1 MEIIALTYCF
11 GFLGTLFV
19 SFILTRTIRN
29 LALAHNWPTK
39 QVSSRDIHV
48 RAIPRLGGV
57 AIFFAF
63 LGSIAVMILLSGFA
77 RQHFNLSRLASILL
91 PASLIFLLGLVDDL
105 CQIRPWIKFV
115 VQVIAAVLV
124 FHSGLRVLALPLL
137 FGNHHTFGWLASLLA
152 TVFWV
157 VLITNAFNLVDG
169 LDGLAAGSALFSTL
183 TVMVISLVNGQP
195 AAALL
200 GLLLAA
206 AILGFLRFN
215 FNPAT
220 IFLGDCGSLFIGF
233 LLSILALVGA
243 GKSSTIV
250 AVAIPV
256 VSFGLPILETALSVL
271 RRLLNGQPLFKA
283 DREHI
288 HHKLLERGLSHR
300 QAVVILYAVSA
311 IFGLLSALLL
321 HPGVPTVGIVLFV
334 LGVGIWLGVQHL
346 NYPEIFEIGRVA
358 HRTIEQKQIIINNL
372 AFRRAAYRLGKA
384 SHLQELHSILKG
396 AFHENDFDGFE
407 LRLNP
412 SLPHAEAGHY
422 HWEKNWHAGGIAAK
436 QPRWTLAL
444 DLITN
449 GNRHLGQLVAF
460 KDYGKGAL
468 LVDINLLLEEFRVV
482 LANALDRVLHTE
494 SEEGHVLVLP
504 PPERVRAAGVNQNL
518 G

>member
-1 MEIIALTYCF
+1 MEIVALTYCL
-11 GFLGTLFV
+11 GFLGALIV

-29 LALAHNWPTK
+29 LALTHDWPTK
-39 QVSSRDIHV
+39 RVSARDVHT

-57 AIFFAF
+57 AIFFSF
-63 LGSIAVMILLSGFA
+63 LGSLTLLLLLSPFA
-77 RQHFNLSRLASILL
+77 RHHVDLLRLASILL
-91 PASLIFLLGLVDDL
+91 PASLIFILGLVDDI
-105 CQIRPWIKFV
+105 CQTSAWVKFL
-115 VQVIAAVLV
+115 VQIIAAILV
-124 FHSGLRVLALPLL
+124 FHAGLRVQAFPLL
-137 FGNHHTFGWLASLLA
+137 FGNHHTFGWIASLLA
-152 TVFWV
+152 TIFWV

-200 GLLLAA
+200 GLVLAG

-256 VSFGLPILETALSVL
+256 VSFGLPILETALSVV
-271 RRLLNGQPLFKA
+271 RRLLSGQPLFKA

-288 HHKLLERGLSHR
+288 HHKLLERGFSHR
-300 QAVVILYAVSA
+300 QVVIILYAVSA

-346 NYPEIFEIGRVA
+346 NYPEIFEIGRMA
-358 HRTIEQKQIIINNL
+358 HRTLEQKQIIINNL
-372 AFRRAAYRLGKA
+372 AFRRGAYRLGRVA
-384 SHLQELHSILKG
+384 QFQELYVILEDV
-396 AFHENDFDGFE
+396 FRENDFDGFE

-412 SLPHAEAGHY
+412 SLSHLGAQYLA
-422 HWEKNWHAGGIAAK
+422 WEKQWHSTAGAGR
-436 QPRWTLAL
+436 QPRWSLVL

-449 GNRHLGQLVAF
+449 GNQGLGQLVVSRGYAR
-460 KDYGKGAL
+460 GTL

-482 LANALDRVLHTE
+482 LANALDRMWRAEPAKEHLIVMA
-494 SEEGHVLVLP
+494 P
-504 PPERVRAAGVNQNL
+504 ADRARAAGRNL
-518 G
+518 S